1 MRTTIAATFLAVLPL
16 FAQYENLCISAEER
30 HAQFRADNSGRSL
43 PHGSASTGSSRP
55 SAKECLASAQPV
67 FAEPKPG
74 GPVSFYKLTHK
85 IPAKAR
91 TEFRKGVLASLAG
104 DDNPAEEHYRKAIK
118 IDPGYLEARNNL
130 GARLMVQTK
139 WMEAI
144 EQFESARQLDPTS
157 SSVHSNL
164 GVAYLHLRDFAKA
177 EKEGRLA
184 STLDPTAGKPHYVV
198 GMAMLYQK
206 KDSGMAKAHLI
217 KASAEVPGSLGIIEK
232 LGL

>member
-1 MRTTIAATFLAVLPL
+1 MRTTIAATFLTALPL
-16 FAQYENLCISAEER
+16 FAQYENFCVSAEDR
-30 HAQFRADNSGRSL
+30 HAQFRADHSGRSL
-43 PHGSASTGSSRP
+43 PHGPDSTGSNRP
-55 SAKECLASAQPV
+55 TAEECLASAQRV
-67 FAEPKPG
+67 SAEPKPG
-74 GPVSFYKLTHK
+74 GRVSFYKLTHK
-85 IPAKAR
+85 TPAKAR
-91 TEFRKGVLASLAG
+91 TEYRKGVFASLAG
-104 DDNPAEEHYRKAIK
+104 DDISAEAHYRNAIK

-130 GARLMVQTK
+130 GARLMARSK

-144 EQFESARQLDPTS
+144 EQFETARRLDPTA

-164 GVAYLHLRDFAKA
+164 GVVYLYLRDFAKA
-177 EKEGRLA
+177 EMEGRLA
-184 STLDPTAGKPHYVV
+184 STLDPTAGKPHYIV